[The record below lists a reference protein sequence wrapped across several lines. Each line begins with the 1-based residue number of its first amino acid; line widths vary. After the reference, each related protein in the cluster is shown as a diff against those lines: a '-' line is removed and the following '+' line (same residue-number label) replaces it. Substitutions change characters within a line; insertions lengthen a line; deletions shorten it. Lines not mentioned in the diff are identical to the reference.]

1 MTYNRAFNSKFFT
14 YFLLFIANYSHLN
27 ANILEN
33 KKRLVK
39 NSNYFSN
46 YLSGSASLQKNDSRR
61 AYGFFENIEN
71 LGAYHSEFN
80 LKYVETLVNNG
91 KIEEAYIFIKK
102 LDKSYQSLYPFNLIL
117 FVYDFK
123 KERYSKLKNYIS
135 LPKQSLGDPL
145 LLELYQNL
153 GLWLDLSNKNIEEL
167 NQKISKSNSSFK
179 NVSLTQKILIN
190 LYLDNQKNID
200 FYFNEISNNK
210 ELGRYNYFY
219 LSYYLE
225 KNNKEKINDIINQNL
240 KISSENLLFKQ
251 LFLDTRE
258 NKFYKIDKFYKR
270 KNINHGLAELF
281 YLFANFYQNYEQVQI
296 SNFYLNL
303 SEYLNPNFQSNKIL
317 KVENLIILN
326 NLEQSEKELQVIEK
340 LGKEFYW
347 YANLTR
353 LRFLPN
359 INSERQIN
367 LLESFL
373 KNNEFFI
380 SEKYFEL
387 ANFVRANKNYTKSIE
402 LYEKSIASKKNT
414 RDGDWIYY
422 YNLAI
427 GQERAGL
434 WENAEKSFLQALKIS
449 PKQPE
454 VLNYLAY
461 SWLEKKINLDKAKE
475 MLVEAVNI
483 SKGRGYI
490 LDSLGW
496 AYFLLKDYDKAEE
509 ILQTAYE
516 KEPSEAVIYDH
527 YGDVLW
533 TNGKEIQARYVW
545 QNAIKLK
552 NIEQDLKESINK
564 KIIFGL
570 EDVDKKKS

>member
-1 MTYNRAFNSKFFT
+1 MNKFFF
-14 YFLLFIANYSHLN
+14 YIVLLLLFIANYSHLN
-27 ANILEN
+27 ANILDN
-33 KKRLVK
+33 KKRLIK

-46 YLSGSASLQKNDSRR
+46 YLSGSVSLQKNDSQK
-61 AYGFFENIEN
+61 AYSFFENIKN
-71 LGAYHSEFN
+71 LGIYHSEFN

-91 KIEEAYIFIKK
+91 KIEEAYIFTKK

-123 KERYSKLKNYIS
+123 KERYSKLKDYIY
-135 LPKQSLGDPL
+135 LPKQNLSDPL
-145 LLELYQNL
+145 LSELYQNL
-153 GLWLDLSNKNIEEL
+153 GLWTDLSNKNIEEL
-167 NQKISKSNSSFK
+167 NQKISRSNSSFK

-200 FYFNEISNNK
+200 LYFNEISNKK

-225 KNNKEKINDIINQNL
+225 KNNKDKINDIINQNL
-240 KISSENLLFKQ
+240 EISSENLLFKQ
-251 LFLDTRE
+251 LFLDSRE

-270 KNINHGLAELF
+270 KNINHGLSELF
-281 YLFANFYQNYEQVQI
+281 YLFANFYQNYEQVQT

-317 KVENLIILN
+317 KLENLIILN
-326 NLEQSEKELQVIEK
+326 NLEQSEKEMQVIEK

-359 INSERQIN
+359 INSEKQIN

-373 KNNEFFI
+373 KNNEYSV

-387 ANFVRANKNYTKSIE
+387 ANFIRANKNYSKSIE
-402 LYEKSIASKKNT
+402 LYEKSIALKKDT
-414 RDGDWIYY
+414 KDGDWIYY

-427 GQERAGL
+427 SQERAGL

-570 EDVDKKKS
+570 DYADKNKS

>member
-1 MTYNRAFNSKFFT
+1 MNKKIFYIVFL
-14 YFLLFIANYSHLN
+14 LLFIANYSHLN
-27 ANILEN
+27 ANILDN
-33 KKRLVK
+33 KKKLVK

-46 YLSGSASLQKNDSRR
+46 YLSGSASLQKNDSQR

>member
-1 MTYNRAFNSKFFT
+1 MNKRFY
-14 YFLLFIANYSHLN
+14 YIVILLLFITNYSHLN

-33 KKRLVK
+33 KKKLVK

-46 YLSGSASLQKNDSRR
+46 YLSGSVSLQKNDSQK
-61 AYGFFENIEN
+61 AYNFFENIEN
-71 LGAYHSEFN
+71 LGIYHSEFN

-91 KIEEAYIFIKK
+91 KIQEAYIFIKK

-117 FVYDFK
+117 FVHDFK

-135 LPKQSLGDPL
+135 TPKQSLSDPL
-145 LLELYQNL
+145 LLEFYQNL
-153 GLWLDLSNKNIEEL
+153 GLWADLANKNTQGL
-167 NQKISKSNSSFK
+167 NEKINRSNSSFK

-200 FYFNEISNNK
+200 LYFNEISNKK

-225 KNNKEKINDIINQNL
+225 KNNKDKINDIINQNL
-240 KISSENLLFKQ
+240 EISSENLLFKQ
-251 LFLDTRE
+251 LFLDFRE
-258 NKFYKIDKFYKR
+258 NKFYKIEKFYKR

-303 SEYLNPNFQSNKIL
+303 SEYLNPNFLSNKIL

-326 NLEQSEKELQVIEK
+326 NLKQSEEEVQIIEK
-340 LGKEFYW
+340 LGKEFNW

-353 LRFLPN
+353 LKFLPN
-359 INSERQIN
+359 INTEKQIN
-367 LLESFL
+367 LLENLL
-373 KNNEFFI
+373 KNNEFFE

-387 ANFVRANKNYTKSIE
+387 ANLVRANKNYIKSTE
-402 LYEKSIASKKNT
+402 LYEKSILLKKDT

-427 GQERAGL
+427 SQERAGV

-496 AYFLLKDYDKAEE
+496 AYFLLKDFDKAEE

-516 KEPSEAVIYDH
+516 KEPTEAVIYDH

-533 TNGKEIQARYVW
+533 TNGKQIQARYVW
-545 QNAIKLK
+545 QNAIKLR

-570 EDVDKKKS
+570 DDVDKKKS

>member
-1 MTYNRAFNSKFFT
+1 MNKKIFYIVFL
-14 YFLLFIANYSHLN
+14 LLFIANYSHLN
-27 ANILEN
+27 ANILDN

-46 YLSGSASLQKNDSRR
+46 YLSGSVSLQKNDSQK

-71 LGAYHSEFN
+71 LGTYHSEFN

-135 LPKQSLGDPL
+135 LPKQSLSDPL
-145 LLELYQNL
+145 LAELHQNL
-153 GLWLDLSNKNIEEL
+153 SLWADLSNKNIEEL
-167 NQKISKSNSSFK
+167 NQKIGTSNSSFK

-190 LYLDNQKNID
+190 LYLDNPKNID
-200 FYFNEISNNK
+200 LYFNEISNKK

-225 KNNKEKINDIINQNL
+225 KNNKDKINDIINRNL
-240 KISSENLLFKQ
+240 EISSENLLFKQ
-251 LFLDTRE
+251 LFLDSRE

-326 NLEQSEKELQVIEK
+326 NLEQSEKEIKVIEK

-359 INSERQIN
+359 INSEKQIN

-373 KNNEFFI
+373 KNNEFFA

-387 ANFVRANKNYTKSIE
+387 ANFVRVNKNYSKSIE
-402 LYEKSIASKKNT
+402 LYEKSIASKKDKK
-414 RDGDWIYY
+414 DGDWIYY

-427 GQERAGL
+427 SQERAGL

-570 EDVDKKKS
+570 DYADKNKS

>member
-1 MTYNRAFNSKFFT
+1 MNKKIFYIVFL
-14 YFLLFIANYSHLN
+14 LLFIANYSHLN
-27 ANILEN
+27 ANILDN

-46 YLSGSASLQKNDSRR
+46 YLSGSVSLQKNDSQK

-71 LGAYHSEFN
+71 LGTYHSEFN

-135 LPKQSLGDPL
+135 LPKQSLSDPL
-145 LLELYQNL
+145 LAELYQNL
-153 GLWLDLSNKNIEEL
+153 SLWADLSNKNIEEL
-167 NQKISKSNSSFK
+167 NQKIGTSNSSFK

-190 LYLDNQKNID
+190 LYLDNPKNID
-200 FYFNEISNNK
+200 LYFNEISNKK

-225 KNNKEKINDIINQNL
+225 KNNKDKINDIINRNL
-240 KISSENLLFKQ
+240 EISSENLLFKQ
-251 LFLDTRE
+251 LFLDSRE

-326 NLEQSEKELQVIEK
+326 NLEQSEKEIKVIEK

-359 INSERQIN
+359 INSEKQIN

-373 KNNEFFI
+373 KNNEFFA

-387 ANFVRANKNYTKSIE
+387 ANFVRVNKNYSKSIE
-402 LYEKSIASKKNT
+402 LYEKSIASKKDKK
-414 RDGDWIYY
+414 DGDWIYY

-427 GQERAGL
+427 SQERAGL

-570 EDVDKKKS
+570 DYADKKKS

>member
-1 MTYNRAFNSKFFT
+1 MNKKIFYIVF
-14 YFLLFIANYSHLN
+14 FLLFIANYSYLN

-46 YLSGSASLQKNDSRR
+46 YLSGSVSLQKNDSRK
-61 AYGFFENIEN
+61 AYNFFENIEN
-71 LGAYHSEFN
+71 LGIYHSEFN

-117 FVYDFK
+117 FVHDFK
-123 KERYSKLKNYIS
+123 KERYSKLQSYIS
-135 LPKQSLGDPL
+135 LPKQSFSDPL

-153 GLWLDLSNKNIEEL
+153 SLWADLSNKNTEDL
-167 NQKISKSNSSFK
+167 NEKINRSNSSFK

-200 FYFNEISNNK
+200 LNFSEISNKK

-225 KNNKEKINDIINQNL
+225 KNNKDKINDIINRNL
-240 KISSENLLFKQ
+240 EISSENLLFKQ
-251 LFLDTRE
+251 LFLDSRE

-270 KNINHGLAELF
+270 KNINHGLAELL

-303 SEYLNPNFQSNKIL
+303 SEYLNPNFLSNKIL

-326 NLEQSEKELQVIEK
+326 NLEESEKEIKIIEK
-340 LGKEFYW
+340 LGKEFNW

-359 INSERQIN
+359 NNTEKQIN
-367 LLESFL
+367 LLENFL

-387 ANFVRANKNYTKSIE
+387 ANFLRANKNYTKSIE
-402 LYEKSIASKKNT
+402 LYEKSIALKKDK
-414 RDGDWIYY
+414 RDDDWIYY

-427 GQERAGL
+427 SQERAGA
-434 WENAEKSFLQALKIS
+434 WENAEKNFLQALKIS

-475 MLVEAVNI
+475 MLVEAVNL

-496 AYFLLKDYDKAEE
+496 AYFLLKDFDKAEE

-533 TNGKEIQARYVW
+533 TNGKQIQARYVW

-570 EDVDKKKS
+570 DDADKKKS

>member
-1 MTYNRAFNSKFFT
+1 MSKKIFYIVF
-14 YFLLFIANYSHLN
+14 FLLFIANYSHLN

-46 YLSGSASLQKNDSRR
+46 YLSGSVSLQKNDSQK
-61 AYGFFENIEN
+61 AYNFFENIEN
-71 LGAYHSEFN
+71 LGIYHSEFN

-102 LDKSYQSLYPFNLIL
+102 LDKSYQSVYPFNLIL
-117 FVYDFK
+117 FVHDFK
-123 KERYSKLKNYIS
+123 KERYSKLQSYIS
-135 LPKQSLGDPL
+135 LPKQSFSDPL

-153 GLWLDLSNKNIEEL
+153 GLWADLSNKNTEDL
-167 NQKISKSNSSFK
+167 NEKINRSNSSFK

-200 FYFNEISNNK
+200 LNFSEISNKK

-225 KNNKEKINDIINQNL
+225 KNNKDKINDIINRNL
-240 KISSENLLFKQ
+240 EISSENLLFKQ
-251 LFLDTRE
+251 LFLDSHE

-270 KNINHGLAELF
+270 KNINHGLAELL

-303 SEYLNPNFQSNKIL
+303 SEYLNPNFLSNKIL
-317 KVENLIILN
+317 KIENLIILN
-326 NLEQSEKELQVIEK
+326 NLEESEKELKIIEK
-340 LGKEFYW
+340 LGKEFNW

-359 INSERQIN
+359 NNTEKQIN
-367 LLESFL
+367 LLENFL
-373 KNNEFFI
+373 KNNEFFK

-387 ANFVRANKNYTKSIE
+387 ANFLRANKNYTKSIE
-402 LYEKSIASKKNT
+402 LYEKSIASKKDK
-414 RDGDWIYY
+414 RDDDWIYY

-427 GQERAGL
+427 SQERAGV
-434 WENAEKSFLQALKIS
+434 WENAEKNFLQALKIS

-475 MLVEAVNI
+475 MLVEAVNL

-496 AYFLLKDYDKAEE
+496 AYFLLKDFDKAEE

-533 TNGKEIQARYVW
+533 TNGKQIQARYVW

-552 NIEQDLKESINK
+552 NIEQDLKETINK
-564 KIIFGL
+564 KIIFRL
-570 EDVDKKKS
+570 DDADKKKS

>member
-1 MTYNRAFNSKFFT
+1 MNKKIFYIVF
-14 YFLLFIANYSHLN
+14 FLLFIANYSYLN

-46 YLSGSASLQKNDSRR
+46 YLSGSVSLQKNDSRK
-61 AYGFFENIEN
+61 AYNFFENIEN
-71 LGAYHSEFN
+71 LGIYHSEFN

-117 FVYDFK
+117 FVHDFK
-123 KERYSKLKNYIS
+123 KERYSKLQSYIS
-135 LPKQSLGDPL
+135 LPKQSFSDPL

-153 GLWLDLSNKNIEEL
+153 SLWADLSNKNTEDL
-167 NQKISKSNSSFK
+167 NEKINRSNSSFK

-200 FYFNEISNNK
+200 LNFSEISNKK
-210 ELGRYNYFY
+210 ELSRYNYFY

-225 KNNKEKINDIINQNL
+225 KNNKDKINDIINRNL
-240 KISSENLLFKQ
+240 EISSENLLFKQ
-251 LFLDTRE
+251 LFLDSRE

-270 KNINHGLAELF
+270 KNINHGLAELL

-303 SEYLNPNFQSNKIL
+303 SEYLNPNFLSNKIL

-326 NLEQSEKELQVIEK
+326 NLEESEKELKIIEK
-340 LGKEFYW
+340 LGKEFNW

-359 INSERQIN
+359 NNTEKQIN
-367 LLESFL
+367 LLENFL
-373 KNNEFFI
+373 KNNEFFK

-387 ANFVRANKNYTKSIE
+387 ANFLRANKNYTKSIE
-402 LYEKSIASKKNT
+402 LYEKSIALKKDK
-414 RDGDWIYY
+414 RDDDWIYY

-427 GQERAGL
+427 SQERAGI
-434 WENAEKSFLQALKIS
+434 WENAEKNFLQALKIS

-475 MLVEAVNI
+475 MLVEAVNL

-496 AYFLLKDYDKAEE
+496 AYFLLKDFDKAEE

-533 TNGKEIQARYVW
+533 TNGKQIQARYVW

-570 EDVDKKKS
+570 DDADKKKS

>member
-1 MTYNRAFNSKFFT
+1 MNKKIFYIVFL
-14 YFLLFIANYSHLN
+14 LLFIANYSHLN
-27 ANILEN
+27 ANILDN
-33 KKRLVK
+33 KKKLVK

-135 LPKQSLGDPL
+135 LPKQSLSDPL

-367 LLESFL
+367 LLESLL

>member
-1 MTYNRAFNSKFFT
+1 MRISYAVSC
-14 YFLLFIANYSHLN
+14 
-27 ANILEN
+27 
-33 KKRLVK
+33 
-39 NSNYFSN
+39 
-46 YLSGSASLQKNDSRR
+46 
-61 AYGFFENIEN
+61 
-71 LGAYHSEFN
+71 
-80 LKYVETLVNNG
+80 LK
-91 KIEEAYIFIKK
+91 
-102 LDKSYQSLYPFNLIL
+102 
-117 FVYDFK
+117 
-123 KERYSKLKNYIS
+123 
-135 LPKQSLGDPL
+135 
-145 LLELYQNL
+145 
-153 GLWLDLSNKNIEEL
+153 
-167 NQKISKSNSSFK
+167 
-179 NVSLTQKILIN
+179 
-190 LYLDNQKNID
+190 
-200 FYFNEISNNK
+200 
-210 ELGRYNYFY
+210 
-219 LSYYLE
+219 
-225 KNNKEKINDIINQNL
+225 KNN
-240 KISSENLLFKQ
+240 
-251 LFLDTRE
+251 
-258 NKFYKIDKFYKR
+258 
-270 KNINHGLAELF
+270 
-281 YLFANFYQNYEQVQI
+281 EQVQI

-303 SEYLNPNFQSNKIL
+303 SEYLNPYFQSNKIL

-326 NLEQSEKELQVIEK
+326 NLEESEKEIKVIEK

-359 INSERQIN
+359 INSEKQIN

-373 KNNEFFI
+373 ENNEFFS

-387 ANFVRANKNYTKSIE
+387 ANFIRANKNYSKSIE
-402 LYEKSIASKKNT
+402 LYEKSIASKKDT
-414 RDGDWIYY
+414 KDGDWIYY

-427 GQERAGL
+427 SQERAGL

-533 TNGKEIQARYVW
+533 TNGKKIQARYVW

-570 EDVDKKKS
+570 DDADKNNS

>member
-1 MTYNRAFNSKFFT
+1 MNKKIFYIVF
-14 YFLLFIANYSHLN
+14 FLLFIANYSHLN

-33 KKRLVK
+33 KKRSVK

-46 YLSGSASLQKNDSRR
+46 YLSGSVSLQKNDSRK
-61 AYGFFENIEN
+61 AYNFFENIEN
-71 LGAYHSEFN
+71 LGIHHSEFN

-102 LDKSYQSLYPFNLIL
+102 LDKSYQSVYPFNLIL
-117 FVYDFK
+117 FVHDFK
-123 KERYSKLKNYIS
+123 KERYSKLQSYIS
-135 LPKQSLGDPL
+135 LPKQSFSDPL

-153 GLWLDLSNKNIEEL
+153 SLWADLSNKNIEDL
-167 NQKISKSNSSFK
+167 NEKINRSNSSFK

-200 FYFNEISNNK
+200 LNYSEISNKK
-210 ELGRYNYFY
+210 ELSRYNYFY

-225 KNNKEKINDIINQNL
+225 KNNKDKINDIINRNL
-240 KISSENLLFKQ
+240 EISSENLLFKQ
-251 LFLDTRE
+251 LFLDSRE

-270 KNINHGLAELF
+270 KNINHGLAELL

-303 SEYLNPNFQSNKIL
+303 SEYLNPNFLSNKIL

-326 NLEQSEKELQVIEK
+326 NLEESEKEIKIIEK
-340 LGKEFYW
+340 LGKEFNW

-359 INSERQIN
+359 NNTEKQIN
-367 LLESFL
+367 ILENFL
-373 KNNEFFI
+373 KNNEFFV

-387 ANFVRANKNYTKSIE
+387 ANFLRANKNYTKSIE
-402 LYEKSIASKKNT
+402 LYEKSIALKKDK
-414 RDGDWIYY
+414 RDDDWIYY

-427 GQERAGL
+427 SQERAGA
-434 WENAEKSFLQALKIS
+434 WENAEKNFLQALKIS

-475 MLVEAVNI
+475 MLVEAVNL

-496 AYFLLKDYDKAEE
+496 AYFLLKDFDKAEE

-533 TNGKEIQARYVW
+533 TNGKQIQARYVW

-570 EDVDKKKS
+570 DDADKKKS

>member
-1 MTYNRAFNSKFFT
+1 MNKKIFYIVFL
-14 YFLLFIANYSHLN
+14 LLFIANYSHLN
-27 ANILEN
+27 ANILDN
-33 KKRLVK
+33 KKKLVK

-367 LLESFL
+367 LLESLL

-414 RDGDWIYY
+414 RDGDWIFY

>member
-1 MTYNRAFNSKFFT
+1 MNKKIFYIVF
-14 YFLLFIANYSHLN
+14 FLLFIANYSYLN

-46 YLSGSASLQKNDSRR
+46 YLSGSVSLQKNDSRN
-61 AYGFFENIEN
+61 AYNFFENIEN
-71 LGAYHSEFN
+71 LGIYHSEFN

-91 KIEEAYIFIKK
+91 KIEEAYLFIKK
-102 LDKSYQSLYPFNLIL
+102 LDKSNQSLYPFNLIL
-117 FVYDFK
+117 FVHDFK
-123 KERYSKLKNYIS
+123 KERYSKLQSYIS
-135 LPKQSLGDPL
+135 SPKQSYSDPL

-153 GLWLDLSNKNIEEL
+153 GLWADLSNKNTKDL
-167 NQKISKSNSSFK
+167 NGKINSSNSSFK
-179 NVSLTQKILIN
+179 NISLTQKILIN

-200 FYFNEISNNK
+200 INFSEISNKK

-225 KNNKEKINDIINQNL
+225 KNNKDKINDIIKQNL
-240 KISSENLLFKQ
+240 EISSENLLFKQ
-251 LFLDTRE
+251 LFLDSRE
-258 NKFYKIDKFYKR
+258 NKFYKIDNFYKR
-270 KNINHGLAELF
+270 KNINHGLAELL

-303 SEYLNPNFQSNKIL
+303 SEYLNPNFLSNKIL
-317 KVENLIILN
+317 KVENLITLN
-326 NLEQSEKELQVIEK
+326 NLEESEKEIKIIEK
-340 LGKEFYW
+340 LGKEFNW

-359 INSERQIN
+359 NNTDKQIN
-367 LLESFL
+367 LLENFL
-373 KNNEFFI
+373 KNNEFFA

-387 ANFVRANKNYTKSIE
+387 ANFLRANKNYSKSIE
-402 LYEKSIASKKNT
+402 LYEKSIALKKDK
-414 RDGDWIYY
+414 RDDDWIYY

-427 GQERAGL
+427 SQERAGA
-434 WENAEKSFLQALKIS
+434 WENAEKNFLQALKIS

-475 MLVEAVNI
+475 MLVEAVNL

-496 AYFLLKDYDKAEE
+496 AYFLLKDFDKAEE

-533 TNGKEIQARYVW
+533 TNGKQIQARYVW

-570 EDVDKKKS
+570 DDADKNKS

>member
-1 MTYNRAFNSKFFT
+1 MNKKIFYIVF
-14 YFLLFIANYSHLN
+14 FLLFIANYSHLN

-33 KKRLVK
+33 KKRSVK

-46 YLSGSASLQKNDSRR
+46 YLSGSVSLQKNDSRK
-61 AYGFFENIEN
+61 AYNFFENIEN
-71 LGAYHSEFN
+71 LGIHHSEFN

-117 FVYDFK
+117 FVHDFK
-123 KERYSKLKNYIS
+123 KERYSKLQSYIS
-135 LPKQSLGDPL
+135 LPKQSFSDPL

-153 GLWLDLSNKNIEEL
+153 SLWADLSNKNIEDL
-167 NQKISKSNSSFK
+167 NEKINRSNSSFK
-179 NVSLTQKILIN
+179 NFSLTQKILIN

-200 FYFNEISNNK
+200 LNYSEISNKK
-210 ELGRYNYFY
+210 ELSRYNYFY

-225 KNNKEKINDIINQNL
+225 KNNKDKINDIINRNL
-240 KISSENLLFKQ
+240 EISSENLLFKQ
-251 LFLDTRE
+251 LFLDSRE

-270 KNINHGLAELF
+270 KNINHGLAELL

-303 SEYLNPNFQSNKIL
+303 SEYLNPNFLSNKIL

-326 NLEQSEKELQVIEK
+326 NLEELEKEIKIIEK
-340 LGKEFYW
+340 LGKEFNW

-359 INSERQIN
+359 NNTEKQIN
-367 LLESFL
+367 LLENFL
-373 KNNEFFI
+373 KNNEFFV

-387 ANFVRANKNYTKSIE
+387 ANFLRANKNYTKSIE
-402 LYEKSIASKKNT
+402 LYEKSIALKKDK
-414 RDGDWIYY
+414 RDDDWIYY

-427 GQERAGL
+427 SQERAGV
-434 WENAEKSFLQALKIS
+434 WENAEKNFLQALNIS

-475 MLVEAVNI
+475 MLVEAVNL

-496 AYFLLKDYDKAEE
+496 AYFLLKDFDKAEE

-533 TNGKEIQARYVW
+533 TNGKQIQARYVW

-570 EDVDKKKS
+570 DDADKKKS

>member
-1 MTYNRAFNSKFFT
+1 MNKKIFYIVFL
-14 YFLLFIANYSHLN
+14 LLFIANYSHLN
-27 ANILEN
+27 ANILDN
-33 KKRLVK
+33 KKKLVK

-46 YLSGSASLQKNDSRR
+46 YLSGSASLQKNDSQR

-200 FYFNEISNNK
+200 LYFNEISNKK

-225 KNNKEKINDIINQNL
+225 KNNKDKINDIINQNL
-240 KISSENLLFKQ
+240 EISSENLLFKQ
-251 LFLDTRE
+251 LFLDSRE

-270 KNINHGLAELF
+270 KNINHGLSELF
-281 YLFANFYQNYEQVQI
+281 YLFANFYQNYEQVQT

-317 KVENLIILN
+317 KLENLIILN
-326 NLEQSEKELQVIEK
+326 NLEQSEKEIQVIEK

-359 INSERQIN
+359 INSEKQIN

-373 KNNEFFI
+373 KNNEYSV

-387 ANFVRANKNYTKSIE
+387 ANFIRANKNYSKSIE
-402 LYEKSIASKKNT
+402 LYEKSIALKKDT
-414 RDGDWIYY
+414 KDGDWIYY

-427 GQERAGL
+427 SQERAGL

-570 EDVDKKKS
+570 DYADKNKS

>member
-1 MTYNRAFNSKFFT
+1 MNKFFF
-14 YFLLFIANYSHLN
+14 YIVLLLLFIANYSHLN
-27 ANILEN
+27 ANILDN
-33 KKRLVK
+33 KKRLIK

-46 YLSGSASLQKNDSRR
+46 YLSGSVSLQKNDSQK
-61 AYGFFENIEN
+61 AYSFFENIKN
-71 LGAYHSEFN
+71 LGIYHSEFN

-91 KIEEAYIFIKK
+91 KIEEAYIFTKK

-123 KERYSKLKNYIS
+123 KERYSKLKDYIY
-135 LPKQSLGDPL
+135 LPKQNLSDPL
-145 LLELYQNL
+145 LSELYQNL
-153 GLWLDLSNKNIEEL
+153 GLWTDLSNKNIEEL
-167 NQKISKSNSSFK
+167 NQKISRSNSSFK

-200 FYFNEISNNK
+200 LYFNEISNKK

-225 KNNKEKINDIINQNL
+225 KNNKDKINDIINQNL
-240 KISSENLLFKQ
+240 EISSENLLFKQ
-251 LFLDTRE
+251 LFLDSRE

-270 KNINHGLAELF
+270 KNINHGLSELF
-281 YLFANFYQNYEQVQI
+281 YLFANFYQNYEQVQT

-317 KVENLIILN
+317 KLENLIILN
-326 NLEQSEKELQVIEK
+326 NLEQSEKEMQVIEK

-353 LRFLPN
+353 LKFLPN
-359 INSERQIN
+359 INSEKQIN

-373 KNNEFFI
+373 KNNEYSV

-387 ANFVRANKNYTKSIE
+387 ANFIRANKNYSKSIE
-402 LYEKSIASKKNT
+402 LYEKSIALKKDT
-414 RDGDWIYY
+414 KDGDWIYY

-427 GQERAGL
+427 SQERAGL

-570 EDVDKKKS
+570 DYADKNKS

>member
-1 MTYNRAFNSKFFT
+1 MNKKIFYIVF
-14 YFLLFIANYSHLN
+14 FLLFIANYSHLN

-46 YLSGSASLQKNDSRR
+46 YLSGSVSLQKNDSRK
-61 AYGFFENIEN
+61 AYNFFENIEN
-71 LGAYHSEFN
+71 LGIYHSEFN

-117 FVYDFK
+117 FVHDFK
-123 KERYSKLKNYIS
+123 KERYSKLQSYIS
-135 LPKQSLGDPL
+135 LPKQSFGDPL

-153 GLWLDLSNKNIEEL
+153 GLWADLSNKNTEDL
-167 NQKISKSNSSFK
+167 NEKINRSNSSFK

-190 LYLDNQKNID
+190 LYLDDQKNID
-200 FYFNEISNNK
+200 LNFSEISNKK
-210 ELGRYNYFY
+210 ELSRYNYFY

-225 KNNKEKINDIINQNL
+225 KNNKDKINDIINRNL
-240 KISSENLLFKQ
+240 EISSENLLFKQ
-251 LFLDTRE
+251 LFLDSRE

-270 KNINHGLAELF
+270 KNINHGLAELL

-303 SEYLNPNFQSNKIL
+303 SEYLNPNFLSNKIL

-326 NLEQSEKELQVIEK
+326 NLEELEKEIKIIEK
-340 LGKEFYW
+340 LGKEFNW

-359 INSERQIN
+359 NNTERQIN
-367 LLESFL
+367 LLENFL
-373 KNNEFFI
+373 KNNEFFV

-387 ANFVRANKNYTKSIE
+387 ANFLRANKNYTKSIE
-402 LYEKSIASKKNT
+402 LYEKSIALKKDK
-414 RDGDWIYY
+414 RDDDWIYY

-427 GQERAGL
+427 SQERARA
-434 WENAEKSFLQALKIS
+434 WENAEKNFLQALKIS

-475 MLVEAVNI
+475 MLVEAVNL
-483 SKGRGYI
+483 SKERGYI

-496 AYFLLKDYDKAEE
+496 AYFLLKDFDKAEE

-533 TNGKEIQARYVW
+533 TNGKQIQARYVW

-570 EDVDKKKS
+570 DDADKKKS

>member
-1 MTYNRAFNSKFFT
+1 MNKKIFYIVF
-14 YFLLFIANYSHLN
+14 FLLFIANYSHLN

-46 YLSGSASLQKNDSRR
+46 YLSGSVSLQKNDSRK
-61 AYGFFENIEN
+61 AYNFFENIEN
-71 LGAYHSEFN
+71 LGIYHSEFN

-91 KIEEAYIFIKK
+91 KIEEAYLFIKK
-102 LDKSYQSLYPFNLIL
+102 LDKSNQSLYPFNLIL
-117 FVYDFK
+117 FVHDFK
-123 KERYSKLKNYIS
+123 KERYSKLQSYIS
-135 LPKQSLGDPL
+135 LPKQSYSDPL

-153 GLWLDLSNKNIEEL
+153 GLWADLSNKNTKDL
-167 NQKISKSNSSFK
+167 NEKINRSNSSFK
-179 NVSLTQKILIN
+179 NVSLIQKILIN

-200 FYFNEISNNK
+200 LNFSEISNKK

-225 KNNKEKINDIINQNL
+225 KNNKDKINDIIKRNL
-240 KISSENLLFKQ
+240 EISSENLLFKQ
-251 LFLDTRE
+251 LFLDSRE
-258 NKFYKIDKFYKR
+258 NKFYKIGNFYKR
-270 KNINHGLAELF
+270 KNINHGLAELL

-303 SEYLNPNFQSNKIL
+303 SEYLNPNFLSNKIL
-317 KVENLIILN
+317 KVENLITLN
-326 NLEQSEKELQVIEK
+326 NLEESEKEIKIIEK
-340 LGKEFYW
+340 LGKEFNW

-353 LRFLPN
+353 LKFLQN
-359 INSERQIN
+359 NNTDKQIN
-367 LLESFL
+367 LLENLL
-373 KNNEFFI
+373 KNNEFFV

-387 ANFVRANKNYTKSIE
+387 ANFLRANKNYSKSIE
-402 LYEKSIASKKNT
+402 LYEKSIALKKDK
-414 RDGDWIYY
+414 RDDDWIYY

-427 GQERAGL
+427 SQERAGA
-434 WENAEKSFLQALKIS
+434 WENAEKNFLQALKIS

-475 MLVEAVNI
+475 MLVEAVNL

-496 AYFLLKDYDKAEE
+496 AYFLLKDFDKAEE

-533 TNGKEIQARYVW
+533 TNGKQIQARYVW
-545 QNAIKLK
+545 QNAVKLK

-570 EDVDKKKS
+570 DDADKNKS

>member
-1 MTYNRAFNSKFFT
+1 MNKKIFYIVFL
-14 YFLLFIANYSHLN
+14 LLFIANYSHLN
-27 ANILEN
+27 ANILDN
-33 KKRLVK
+33 KKKLVK

-153 GLWLDLSNKNIEEL
+153 GLWHDLSNKNIEEF

-414 RDGDWIYY
+414 RDGDWIFY

>member
-1 MTYNRAFNSKFFT
+1 MNKRFYYLVSLF
-14 YFLLFIANYSHLN
+14 LFITNYSHLN
-27 ANILEN
+27 ANILDN

-46 YLSGSASLQKNDSRR
+46 YLSGSIYLQKNDLHR
-61 AYGFFENIEN
+61 AYNYFENIEN
-71 LGAYHSEFN
+71 LGIYHSEFN
-80 LKYVETLVNNG
+80 FKYVETLVSNG

-117 FVYDFK
+117 FVHDFK

-135 LPKQSLGDPL
+135 LSKQSFNDPL
-145 LLELYQNL
+145 QLELYQNL
-153 GLWLDLSNKNIEEL
+153 GFWADLSNKNTQDL
-167 NQKISKSNSSFK
+167 NDKIDKSNSSFK
-179 NVSLTQKILIN
+179 NVSLAQKILIN

-200 FYFNEISNNK
+200 LHFNEISNKK

-225 KNNKEKINDIINQNL
+225 KNNKDKINDIINQNL
-240 KISSENLLFKQ
+240 EISSENLLFKQ
-251 LFLDTRE
+251 LFLDIRE
-258 NKFYKIDKFYKR
+258 NKFYKIEKFYKR

-281 YLFANFYQNYEQVQI
+281 YLFANFYQNYEQTQV

-303 SEYLNPNFQSNKIL
+303 SEYLNPNFLSNKIL

-326 NLEQSEKELQVIEK
+326 NLEQSEKEIQILEK

-347 YANLTR
+347 YSNFTR
-353 LRFLPN
+353 LRFLSN
-359 INSERQIN
+359 INTEKQIN
-367 LLESFL
+367 LLEDFL
-373 KNNEFFI
+373 KNNNFFVY
-380 SEKYFEL
+380 EKYFDL
-387 ANFVRANKNYTKSIE
+387 ANFLRTNKNYSKSIE
-402 LYEKSIASKKNT
+402 LYNKSIALKKDT
-414 RDGDWIYY
+414 KDSDWIYY

-427 GQERAGL
+427 SQERAGE
-434 WENAEKSFLQALKIS
+434 WENAEESFLQALKIS

-475 MLVEAVNI
+475 MLIEAVNL

-496 AYFLLKDYDKAEE
+496 AYFLLKDFDKAEE

-533 TNGKEIQARYVW
+533 MNGKPIQARYVW

-552 NIEQDLKESINK
+552 NIEQDLKETINE

-570 EDVDKKKS
+570 DNVDKKKS

>member
-1 MTYNRAFNSKFFT
+1 MSKKIFYIVF
-14 YFLLFIANYSHLN
+14 FLLFIANYSHLN

-46 YLSGSASLQKNDSRR
+46 YLSGSVSLQKNDSQK
-61 AYGFFENIEN
+61 AYNFFENIEN
-71 LGAYHSEFN
+71 LGIYHSEFN

-102 LDKSYQSLYPFNLIL
+102 LDKSYQSVYPFNLIL
-117 FVYDFK
+117 FVHDFK
-123 KERYSKLKNYIS
+123 KERYSKLQSYIS
-135 LPKQSLGDPL
+135 LPKQSFSDPL

-153 GLWLDLSNKNIEEL
+153 GLWADLSNKNTEDL
-167 NQKISKSNSSFK
+167 NEKINRSNSSFK

-200 FYFNEISNNK
+200 LNFSEISNKK

-225 KNNKEKINDIINQNL
+225 KNNKDKINDIINRNL
-240 KISSENLLFKQ
+240 EISSENLLFKQ
-251 LFLDTRE
+251 LFLDSHE

-270 KNINHGLAELF
+270 KNINHGLAELL

-303 SEYLNPNFQSNKIL
+303 SEYLNPNFLSNKIL
-317 KVENLIILN
+317 KIENLIILN
-326 NLEQSEKELQVIEK
+326 NLEESEKELKIIEK
-340 LGKEFYW
+340 LGKEFNW

-359 INSERQIN
+359 NNTEKQIN
-367 LLESFL
+367 LLENFL
-373 KNNEFFI
+373 KNNEFFK

-387 ANFVRANKNYTKSIE
+387 ANFLRANKNYTKSIE
-402 LYEKSIASKKNT
+402 LYEKSIASKKDK
-414 RDGDWIYY
+414 RDDDWIYY

-427 GQERAGL
+427 SQERAGV
-434 WENAEKSFLQALKIS
+434 WENAEKNFLQALKIS

-475 MLVEAVNI
+475 MLVEAVSI
-483 SKGRGYI
+483 SKGQGYI

-496 AYFLLKDYDKAEE
+496 AYFLLKDFDKAEE
-509 ILQTAYE
+509 LLQIAYE

-545 QNAIKLK
+545 QNAVKLK
-552 NIEQDLKESINK
+552 NIENDLKETIIK

-570 EDVDKKKS
+570 EDANKKKS